1 MLKQDQ
7 YPIRKWVVVLLAS
20 LCASSVL
27 TAKTK
32 DADTRPP
39 YALFEGMDLQ
49 VSTEE
54 GVFPVVGFTKKQILV
69 ARNGSRDSLSTESSI
84 SYALRRK
91 LTDKWVDLE
100 IVETELFYSQ
110 MNSDFSAYSAALS
123 ENDREQDR
131 SLDHSL
137 GGRGDLIGE
146 DNPFGRGGTTR
157 LSDLEN
163 RTHSH
168 SHRDGYEGLSHD
180 LEGKLHD
187 PQAYAD
193 SLRVVL
199 DLDVDERFKGV
210 YLVLIARIDSP
221 GTEPDAR
228 PFIQM
233 VGQLKPEKTRRVKV
247 VFKNLPQGC
256 SLLGIDA
263 HVYSQQ
269 GEIPHSSSTDLAM
282 LSNEEAFQY
291 SLGKYKQTRGRS
303 EPSLFRSLPATDITS
318 FISEKEILRIKADL
332 IVHPD
337 GSATVDYLS
346 TEDEPI
352 TQKLVGML
360 EGVRFFP
367 AMENGQP
374 TESKISLRLS
384 SLVD

>member
-1 MLKQDQ
+1 MLKKDQ

-256 SLLGIDA
+256 SLLGINA
-263 HVYSQQ
+263 HVYSQE